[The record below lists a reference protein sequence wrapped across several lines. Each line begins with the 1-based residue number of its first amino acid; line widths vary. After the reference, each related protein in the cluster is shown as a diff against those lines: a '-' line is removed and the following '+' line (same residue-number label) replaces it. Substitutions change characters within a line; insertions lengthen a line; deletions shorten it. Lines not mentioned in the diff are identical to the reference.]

1 LILLGGISFELYMI
15 HGLVISMLGK
25 IFVSSPVN
33 DVLLTIFTLI
43 ISISLAWI
51 VNKLVNTITTKVNLL

>member
-1 LILLGGISFELYMI
+1 
-15 HGLVISMLGK
+15 MLGK